1 MRVLVDGHNAL
12 HRLRIQRGSRE
23 AERHALLDRVRA
35 KDARAT
41 VFFDASHGSALGG
54 GPGREHGVAVR
65 YCQRDIADNEIV
77 REVRT
82 LRERDAREPVLVVT
96 DDHELA
102 GRARQVGAQARG
114 VEDWFGVCD
123 EVAQPPPSAARG
135 QQDKPLSAADFGF
148 APGTPIDPLGRGPA
162 AAAAATPAPA
172 APAQRA
178 AERPASPAL
187 DKVAALAAGRPVRH
201 LLLCAEPTKAK
212 CADAATG
219 RAAWE
224 HLKRRVADLG
234 LDPLKPPA
242 KGLSGPC
249 VLRTKVDCLRVCAE
263 GPIAVVY
270 PDGTW
275 YRGVTAA
282 VAERILV
289 EHVLGGRV
297 VREHLLGTAP
307 LGTTPPQPPPPAGQ
321 GRARG

>member
-1 MRVLVDGHNAL
+1 MRILVDGHNAI
-12 HRLRIQRGSRE
+12 HRLGLHAATRE
-23 AERHALLDRVRA
+23 GERHALLDRVRRL
-35 KDARAT
+35 DARAT
-41 VFFDASHGSALGG
+41 VFFDALHGSVLGG

-65 YCQRDIADNEIV
+65 YCQRDIADHEIV

-82 LRERDAREPVLVVT
+82 LLERDAREPVLVVT

-114 VEDWFGVCD
+114 VEDWFGVRD
-123 EVAQPPPSAARG
+123 EVALPPPSAARG
-135 QQDKPLSAADFGF
+135 PQDKPLSAADFGF
-148 APGTPIDPLGRGPA
+148 APGTPIDLLGRGPA
-162 AAAAATPAPA
+162 GAAPATPAPA
-172 APAQRA
+172 PAAPPQRA
-178 AERPASPAL
+178 AGRPASPAL
-187 DKVAALAAGRPVRH
+187 DKVAAIAAGHPVRH
-201 LLLCAEPTKAK
+201 LLLCAEPTKAT

-224 HLKRRVADLG
+224 HLKRSIAERG

-242 KGLSGPC
+242 AGPAGPC

-275 YRGVTAA
+275 YRGVTAP

-307 LGTTPPQPPPPAGQ
+307 LGSPPPAPPP
-321 GRARG
+321 ARPPRG